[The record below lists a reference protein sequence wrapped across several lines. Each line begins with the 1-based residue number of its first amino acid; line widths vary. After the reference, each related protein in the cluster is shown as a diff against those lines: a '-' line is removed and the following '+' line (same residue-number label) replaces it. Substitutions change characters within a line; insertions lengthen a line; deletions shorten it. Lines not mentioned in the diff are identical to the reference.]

1 MDKKKSLIIIILA
14 LILALAVA
22 LMIQPKRTTTPL
34 PLKEDQVKNVNFGIH
49 TPNSEE
55 EEKQEEIAEKEGKE
69 DSAKTVIN
77 KTIST
82 KQNSNKTVIKS
93 TLATPTFERLEV
105 KEEINKVEEAGVS
118 FDDPGI
124 INDNGVIVVT
134 RDFKLKSPRKYS
146 FKDFGVLA
154 EPPVR

>member
-1 MDKKKSLIIIILA
+1 MDKKKSILIIILA
-14 LILALAVA
+14 LIMALVVA
-22 LMIQPKRTTTPL
+22 LMIQPKRTTPL
-34 PLKEDQVKNVNFGIH
+34 ELKDNQKEGTIFESSTSVNEEDIKEEPETVN
-49 TPNSEE
+49 
-55 EEKQEEIAEKEGKE
+55 EEKIIEEKASANKQE
-69 DSAKTVIN
+69 N
-77 KTIST
+77 KNTTKATST
-82 KQNSNKTVIKS
+82 TN
-93 TLATPTFERLEV
+93 LDTPTFERLEV

>member
-1 MDKKKSLIIIILA
+1 MDKKKSILIIILA
-14 LILALAVA
+14 LIMALVVA
-22 LMIQPKRTTTPL
+22 LMIQTKHTTPL
-34 PLKEDQVKNVNFGIH
+34 EIKDSQKEKTIFDSSTSVN
-49 TPNSEE
+49 EE
-55 EEKQEEIAEKEGKE
+55 DIKKEIFKTVNEEKKVEEKASANKQE
-69 DSAKTVIN
+69 N
-77 KTIST
+77 
-82 KQNSNKTVIKS
+82 KS
-93 TLATPTFERLEV
+93 TAKATFTTNLDTPTFERLEV